1 MFYRPLGLVL
11 AAVGLAST
19 AAAGQSGNAVLDP
32 TRTSSPSTQAPST
45 QTLTPE
51 LRGDIFM
58 ARKQYREAIDVYQ
71 APSSRN
77 AVLWNKT
84 GIAYHQL
91 VQLDQ
96 AKKAYEQAIKLKP
109 DYLEAIN
116 NLGTIYYARKSY
128 RRAISQYQKAIKL
141 APEEVR
147 SASIYMNLGTAFFA
161 RKQYEQCVA
170 ANQMAIKLD
179 PEVFERH
186 GNYGVML
193 EERNVE
199 ERAKYHY
206 FIAKMY
212 AKSGRTDLA
221 LQYLRKALEEGFKDR
236 DKLNK
241 DPEFAGMRD
250 TPEFKQLLSAE
261 QRVL

>member
-1 MFYRPLGLVL
+1 M
-11 AAVGLAST
+11 
-19 AAAGQSGNAVLDP
+19 
-32 TRTSSPSTQAPST
+32 
-45 QTLTPE
+45 
-51 LRGDIFM
+51 RGDIFM
-58 ARKQYREAIDVYQ
+58 ARKMFREAIDVYQ
-71 APSSRN
+71 APSTKN

-109 DYLEAIN
+109 DYMEAIN

-141 APEEVR
+141 APDDVR
-147 SASIYMNLGTAFFA
+147 TASIYMNLGTALFA
-161 RKQYEQCVA
+161 RKQYEQCA
-170 ANQMAIKLD
+170 LANQQALKLD

-206 FIAKMY
+206 FIAKLY
-212 AKSGRTDLA
+212 AKSGRNDLA
-221 LQYLRKALEEGFKDR
+221 LQYLRKALEEGFKEK
-236 DKLNK
+236 DKLIK

-250 TPEFKQLLSAE
+250 LPEFKQLLTTE